1 MSTNLGWPSEPEPGP
16 EHRRLGWLARMLGVS
31 RETGDGQQAESG
43 PETSGDET
51 QAANAAEVADSGTV
65 EVVDT
70 PSQADAASGTHDVAG
85 TADDSSVDESIADTE
100 PRDDIASHDRAG
112 EPDPETVEAHVEP
125 TPSDTEAPGAQP
137 DPLELGH
144 DLSASDES
152 LPSPDQPLTDEAAAF
167 GERQVIE
174 PAPGAAPDDRPV
186 EDSGP
191 APVEV
196 EAPGVEAAQDELPP
210 PVDNA
215 VDDAPGNASVEREI
229 TSNEAGDNAV
239 DEARRASELRAD
251 HADREAL
258 AAAIPT
264 AGQDTPLAME
274 LAENARRRIQL
285 TGRPFPKPVG
295 PRVLTVANQKGG
307 VGKTTTTV
315 NVAAALAQSGLK
327 ALVIDLD
334 PQGNASTALGID
346 HHAEVPSIY
355 DVLVEGTPLLDV
367 VQRCT
372 TVENLYCAP
381 ATIDLAGA
389 EIELVSL
396 VARESRLQKAIAAA
410 AEAGHEFDYILI
422 DCPPSLG
429 LLTVNAMVAAS
440 EVFIPIQCEYYALEG
455 LSQLLKNIDLVK
467 RHLNPA
473 LHVSTIL
480 LTMYD
485 GRTRLSAQVA
495 DEVREHFP
503 TEVLRTSVPRSVR
516 VSEAPSFGE
525 TVMTYDPAS
534 SGALAYL
541 EAAGEIADRGAAG
554 RT

>member
-1 MSTNLGWPSEPEPGP
+1 
-16 EHRRLGWLARMLGVS
+16 
-31 RETGDGQQAESG
+31 
-43 PETSGDET
+43 
-51 QAANAAEVADSGTV
+51 
-65 EVVDT
+65 
-70 PSQADAASGTHDVAG
+70 
-85 TADDSSVDESIADTE
+85 
-100 PRDDIASHDRAG
+100 
-112 EPDPETVEAHVEP
+112 
-125 TPSDTEAPGAQP
+125 
-137 DPLELGH
+137 
-144 DLSASDES
+144 
-152 LPSPDQPLTDEAAAF
+152 
-167 GERQVIE
+167 
-174 PAPGAAPDDRPV
+174 
-186 EDSGP
+186 
-191 APVEV
+191 
-196 EAPGVEAAQDELPP
+196 
-210 PVDNA
+210 
-215 VDDAPGNASVEREI
+215 
-229 TSNEAGDNAV
+229 V
-239 DEARRASELRAD
+239 DEARRASDLKAD

-285 TGRPFPKPVG
+285 TGRPFPKPVA

-355 DVLVEGTPLLDV
+355 DVLVDGTPLLDV

-410 AEAGHEFDYILI
+410 AEVGHEFDYILI

-455 LSQLLKNIDLVK
+455 LSQLLKNIDLVR
-467 RHLNPA
+467 RHLNPT

-503 TEVLRTSVPRSVR
+503 KEVLRTTVPRSVR

-541 EAAGEIADRGAAG
+541 EASGEIADRGAAG
-554 RT
+554 HT

>member
-1 MSTNLGWPSEPEPGP
+1 VDAGAEASAVAGESPSEASPRP
-16 EHRRLGWLARMLGVS
+16 LA
-31 RETGDGQQAESG
+31 
-43 PETSGDET
+43 
-51 QAANAAEVADSGTV
+51 
-65 EVVDT
+65 
-70 PSQADAASGTHDVAG
+70 
-85 TADDSSVDESIADTE
+85 
-100 PRDDIASHDRAG
+100 
-112 EPDPETVEAHVEP
+112 
-125 TPSDTEAPGAQP
+125 
-137 DPLELGH
+137 
-144 DLSASDES
+144 
-152 LPSPDQPLTDEAAAF
+152 
-167 GERQVIE
+167 
-174 PAPGAAPDDRPV
+174 
-186 EDSGP
+186 
-191 APVEV
+191 
-196 EAPGVEAAQDELPP
+196 

-215 VDDAPGNASVEREI
+215 VDETSENVAIERE
-229 TSNEAGDNAV
+229 TPALEAGDNVV
-239 DEARRASELRAD
+239 DDEGARTGSGTAPSHEAGTEADLRAD
-251 HADREAL
+251 RADRDAL

-264 AGQDTPLAME
+264 PGDDTPLARE

-285 TGRPFPKPVG
+285 TGRPFPKPAS

-327 ALVIDLD
+327 ALVVDLD

-355 DVLVEGTPLLDV
+355 DVLVDGTPLLDV
-367 VQRCT
+367 IQRCT
-372 TVENLYCAP
+372 TVENLFCAP

-410 AEAGHEFDYILI
+410 GEHGHGFDYILI

-455 LSQLLKNIDLVK
+455 LSQLLKNIDLV
-467 RHLNPA
+467 RMHLNPS

-503 TEVLRTSVPRSVR
+503 EQVLRTTVPRSVR